1 MVFSKVGAELNDG
14 VGDSRDAAEGS
25 FDFGGFETDAVELD
39 LVIDT
44 TEEVELSVVVE
55 AYQVA
60 GSVEALTGAGGV
72 REEALGGKGRPV
84 EVAAGNALATD
95 IEFAGCACWD
105 GIEEFVEH
113 LDMDLTEG
121 GSQRWDA
128 GGVDEAGGRADRGF
142 SGSIGVD

>member
-72 REEALGGKGRPV
+72 REEAFGGKGRPV

-105 GIEEFVEH
+105 GP
-113 LDMDLTEG
+113 LPRPGRTSPASRPRP
-121 GSQRWDA
+121 GSTSTD
-128 GGVDEAGGRADRGF
+128 RASR
-142 SGSIGVD
+142 SASCSSW